1 MIIKDLQFSTKMYGK
16 IDAMLIV
23 NKDCIIEYSAM
34 ITDESKQ
41 LRAENIIGRNLFDAY
56 PDLEYEKSSHVRV
69 MKSGKPILNELQTLT
84 DLNGRTIQL
93 INSTFPIIHDE
104 KVIGTMD
111 VSVFPNKV
119 KIDECHKLFEV
130 DDIIT
135 KNKQMLKIKE
145 KILKSALT
153 NSAVLIYGDS
163 GTGKELVAQSL
174 HTSSNRASKP
184 FMSLN
189 CAAVPENLLE
199 STVFGTVKGS
209 FTGAENKKG
218 IFEIADGGTIF
229 FDEINSM
236 NIELQAKILKAI
248 EEKRYMKVGGEK
260 YLSTDVRII
269 SAMNINPFDAIKNG
283 KLRKDLFYRLG
294 VVQIEIPPL
303 EKRKEDISELVS
315 YFIKVFNNE
324 MDKNITGI
332 DGIVADILYD
342 YSWPGNVRELKNVI
356 ESAFNLSM
364 GGIIKV
370 SDLPE
375 YLLLTNMK
383 DMEQVIEIDEDLNLN
398 QIVDNFEKDIIIKTL
413 KNTKN
418 VTIAAKKLKITRQS
432 LQYKID
438 KYNL

>member
-119 KIDECHKLFEV
+119 KIDECHKLFEI

-398 QIVDNFEKDIIIKTL
+398 QMVDNFEKDIIIRTL
-413 KNTKN
+413 KNSKN